1 MIFKYGKKLKEV
13 DFKNEKELQTYFE
26 NNLNEILGLK
36 FIDTE
41 FYIDNHSFRIDTLG
55 YDEEL
60 KCFKIIEYKN
70 IKNHSLIDQ
79 GFTYLRKMLENK
91 EAFVLNFN
99 LKTGNKYKIED
110 IDWTQSRIIF
120 VSPIYSSYQLTA
132 SDILDLPFDLIKI
145 VKYENNI
152 IEIEKLEKK
161 SKIKMSD
168 CGVLIQNNQIT
179 KEVKVY
185 TESDHFEKTTE
196 NIITLYEN
204 LKDRILQL
212 GDIDIDVK
220 KVYIA
225 FKGSK
230 NIVDIEFFK
239 SFLQLTI
246 NLKKG
251 QLKDS
256 KSLISSYILD
266 NGKIIG
272 HHGNGDYYISI
283 KKEDD
288 IDMVIPFIK
297 QSFDINK
304 K

>member
-1 MIFKYGKKLKEV
+1 M
-13 DFKNEKELQTYFE
+13 
-26 NNLNEILGLK
+26 K

-41 FYIDNHSFRIDTLG
+41 FYIDNHSFIIDTLG

-145 VKYENNI
+145 IKYENNI